1 LADVALQT
9 GGEIPKLAIRLIDKR
24 RQAIIDG
31 EGSGEAIPYAIRK
44 ALEEARKEAGP
55 GPRKAEFAA

>member
-24 RQAIIDG
+24 RRAIIDG

-44 ALEEARKEAGP
+44 VLE
-55 GPRKAEFAA
+55 